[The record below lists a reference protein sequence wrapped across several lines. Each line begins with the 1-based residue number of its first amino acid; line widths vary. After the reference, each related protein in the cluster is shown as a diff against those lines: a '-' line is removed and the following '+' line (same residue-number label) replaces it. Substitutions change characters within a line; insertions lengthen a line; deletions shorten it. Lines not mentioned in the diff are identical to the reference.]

1 MCAIALFACALAL
14 SLYAAQRFAA
24 WRSGGFSAQHL
35 IRSTQFKFS
44 TNFHTENVRPHYAK
58 PLLPAALLSFVVCP
72 VLSGLSCRS
81 VRVGYFYFL
90 EAWKKKIEVFGRA
103 EKGQALMQVLVCGRA
118 FAGLA

>member
-1 MCAIALFACALAL
+1 
-14 SLYAAQRFAA
+14 
-24 WRSGGFSAQHL
+24 
-35 IRSTQFKFS
+35 
-44 TNFHTENVRPHYAK
+44 
-58 PLLPAALLSFVVCP
+58 
-72 VLSGLSCRS
+72 